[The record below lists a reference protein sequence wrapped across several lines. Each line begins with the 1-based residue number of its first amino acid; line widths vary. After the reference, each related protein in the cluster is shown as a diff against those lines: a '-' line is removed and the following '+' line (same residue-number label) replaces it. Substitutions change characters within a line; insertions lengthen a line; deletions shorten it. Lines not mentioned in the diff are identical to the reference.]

1 MASIISELLIATFS
15 IILLCSTVE
24 SYLSSFH
31 TSMHRRKTTHEN
43 FLRQTDKSMMCMRA
57 LVDHENVI
65 FQPATQGDLSSVAI
79 WMARERMQV
88 AAFATDISCMMSP
101 AFSMVSKVK
110 KSACVFNR
118 T

>member
-1 MASIISELLIATFS
+1 MATISELLIATFS

-24 SYLSSFH
+24 SYLSSFY
-31 TSMHRRKTTHEN
+31 TSMHRRKATNEN
-43 FLRQTDKSMMCMRA
+43 FLRQTDKTIEMAPILRMRA

-101 AFSMVSKVK
+101 AFSMVSKLTK
-110 KSACVFNR
+110 KYY
-118 T
+118 